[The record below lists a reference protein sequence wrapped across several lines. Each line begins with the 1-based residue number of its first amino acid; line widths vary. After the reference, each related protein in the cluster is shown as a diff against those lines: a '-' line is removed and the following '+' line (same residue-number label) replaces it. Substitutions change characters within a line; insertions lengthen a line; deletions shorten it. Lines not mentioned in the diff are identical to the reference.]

1 MRVLLM
7 QALWRCDA
15 VAATS
20 SIIDVDDVV
29 MGAFAAVLLRVV
41 VVVSVDA
48 VAVSLAAFHWKETMP
63 ISPAFNLWF
72 SPVCEDSEKPF
83 PVEGGGEA
91 PRGWNLIS
99 GCKVL
104 FFLI

>member
-1 MRVLLM
+1 M
-7 QALWRCDA
+7 
-15 VAATS
+15 AATS

-83 PVEGGGEA
+83 PVEGGGGKLHEA
-91 PRGWNLIS
+91 EIS
-99 GCKVL
+99 FPAAKS
-104 FFLI
+104 FSF